1 MGGLGKL
8 MIVPQE
14 MSLGQFVP
22 LNTTSLPKSRSPGL
36 VTFVPGVADHFCLA
50 LPAAFTQPGEH
61 LLAEPCTQF
70 GKYQAVT

>member
-22 LNTTSLPKSRSPGL
+22 LNTTSLPGMLSMMGFFDVGHVS
-36 VTFVPGVADHFCLA
+36 F
-50 LPAAFTQPGEH
+50 
-61 LLAEPCTQF
+61 AENFNAWVKQGIASSKHHT
-70 GKYQAVT
+70 